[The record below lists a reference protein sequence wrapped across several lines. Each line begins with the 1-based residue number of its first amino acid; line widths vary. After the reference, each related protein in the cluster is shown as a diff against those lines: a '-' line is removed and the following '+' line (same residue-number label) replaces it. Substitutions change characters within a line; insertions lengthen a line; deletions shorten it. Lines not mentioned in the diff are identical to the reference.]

1 MTIRTRLQ
9 ATADRLWVRFAS
21 VTLAATYRRFSG
33 GSYNPTTGEVGD
45 GYVESSIAVILERW
59 RQDQIDGQVV
69 KAGDRIAKVRGREL
83 GFEPSADDQIV
94 IARAPGVQL
103 QELQLSESGAPLVLV
118 DDGDPLWFGL
128 EVGQS
133 QLWNVMRYS
142 SDPAGI
148 VFDVHVR
155 AHQ

>member
-21 VTLAATYRRFSG
+21 VALAATYRRFSG
-33 GSYNPTTGEVGD
+33 GSYNPVTGEVGD
-45 GYVESSIAVILERW
+45 GYAESSITVILERW

-83 GFEPSADDQIV
+83 GFEPSTDDQIV
-94 IARAPGVQL
+94 IARTPGVQL
-103 QELQLSESGAPLVLV
+103 QELQLSESGEPLVLV

-142 SDPAGI
+142 GDPAGI